1 MSNGYSHLKEVFEIG
16 DVYSF
21 FLGHFEN
28 MKDVNVQKMER
39 LCRKTVE
46 FFFKIMD
53 LNGVNEN
60 EVNLNE
66 E

>member
-39 LCRKTVE
+39 LCRKTVD
-46 FFFKIMD
+46 FFLKLWI
-53 LNGVNEN
+53 
-60 EVNLNE
+60 
-66 E
+66 